1 MEYRFSN
8 RALSAKPSRIREI
21 SARGAVD
28 PEFISFAIGNPAYET
43 FPVEDIRRCADL
55 VYERVPKY
63 ALQYGPTIGDDG
75 FRALIKERL
84 QKVMGI
90 NPEGNDIL
98 VTSGSQQGLTLMPM
112 TMANEGDIVLV
123 EEFTYM
129 GALSCMRGMCT
140 RPVGV
145 KVDEDGINL
154 EALEEACIEAK
165 KYGANISYLY
175 LIPNFQNPMGVCL
188 PLEKR
193 KKILELA
200 SKYDFMVYEDNPYGE
215 LRYSG
220 EHIPALKALDTEGRV
235 VYAGSFSKILAS
247 GIRLGFIC
255 ASEAVIAKM
264 TALKGNLDS
273 GSPVS
278 SSLIA
283 RYFMEEGKLDPHVE
297 KTCALYAQKRNAMV
311 EGLDKYMSSK
321 CTKTNPEGGM
331 FLWVTLPEDADA
343 DAVFEAALANHV
355 GVIPSSCFAPD
366 EEKPGKAFR
375 LCFATPTLEEI
386 ELGCK
391 RFGDVTKKF
400 FGE

>member
-1 MEYRFSN
+1 MEYKFSN

-43 FPVEDIRRCADL
+43 FPVDDIRRCNDL
-55 VYERVPKY
+55 VYERCPKY
-63 ALQYGPTIGDDG
+63 ALQYGPTIGDDE
-75 FRALIKERL
+75 FRKLIKERL
-84 QKVMGI
+84 QKVKGI

-112 TMANEGDIVLV
+112 TVTNEGDVVLV
-123 EEFTYM
+123 EQFTYM
-129 GALSCMRGMCT
+129 GALSCMRGMCAV
-140 RPVGV
+140 PVGV

-154 EALEEACIEAK
+154 EALEEACK
-165 KYGANISYLY
+165 THKNVRYLY
-175 LIPNFQNPMGVCL
+175 LIPNFQNPMGVTI

-193 KKILELA
+193 KKTYELA
-200 SKYDFMVYEDNPYGE
+200 CKYDFLIYEDDPYGE
-215 LRYSG
+215 LRYAG
-220 EHIPALKALDTEGRV
+220 EPVPAFKSIDTEGRV

-255 ASEAVIAKM
+255 ASQAVIDKM

-297 KTCALYAQKRNAMV
+297 KTARSMPRRERPCCPGSTSTCPASA
-311 EGLDKYMSSK
+311 
-321 CTKTNPEGGM
+321 PEP
-331 FLWVTLPEDADA
+331 TPR
-343 DAVFEAALANHV
+343 AAC
-355 GVIPSSCFAPD
+355 SC
-366 EEKPGKAFR
+366 GS
-375 LCFATPTLEEI
+375 LCLTMPTPTPCSTPASTTTLA
-386 ELGCK
+386 
-391 RFGDVTKKF
+391 
-400 FGE
+400 

>member
-1 MEYRFSN
+1 MEYKFSN

-21 SARGAVD
+21 SARGAID

-43 FPVEDIRRCADL
+43 FPVEEIRRCNDL
-55 VYERVPKY
+55 IYERCPKY

-75 FRALIKERL
+75 FRELMKERL
-84 QKVMGI
+84 QKIKGI

-112 TMANEGDIVLV
+112 TVTNEGDVVLV
-123 EEFTYM
+123 EQYTYM
-129 GALSCMRGMCT
+129 GALSCMRGMCAV
-140 RPVGV
+140 PVGV
-145 KVDEDGINL
+145 KVDDDGINL
-154 EALEEACIEAK
+154 EALEEACKTIK
-165 KYGANISYLY
+165 NVRYLY
-175 LIPNFQNPMGVCL
+175 LIPNFQNPMGVTI
-188 PLEKR
+188 PFEKR
-193 KKILELA
+193 KKIYELA
-200 SKYDFMVYEDNPYGE
+200 CKYDFLIYEDDPYGE
-215 LRYSG
+215 LRYTG
-220 EHIPALKALDTEGRV
+220 EPVPSFKSIDTEGRV
-235 VYAGSFSKILAS
+235 VYAGSFSKILCS

-255 ASEAVIAKM
+255 ASNEMIAKM

-283 RYFMEEGKLDPHVE
+283 RYFMEEGKLDPHIEEVR
-297 KTCALYAQKRNAMV
+297 ALYAKKREAMLS
-311 EGLDKYMSSK
+311 GLDKYMSSK
-321 CTKTNPEGGM
+321 CTRTNPEGGM

-343 DAVFEAALANHV
+343 DAVFDACLENHI
-355 GVIPSSCFAPD
+355 GVIPSVCFAPD
-366 EEKPGKAFR
+366 ESKPGKSFR

-386 ELGCK
+386 EIGCT